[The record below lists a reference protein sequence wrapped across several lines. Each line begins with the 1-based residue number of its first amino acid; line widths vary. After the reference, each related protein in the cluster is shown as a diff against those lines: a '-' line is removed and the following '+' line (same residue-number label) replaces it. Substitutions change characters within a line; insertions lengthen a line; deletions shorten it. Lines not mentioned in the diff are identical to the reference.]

1 MYKRLFMEQHT
12 HNTHIMD
19 RLVIFIH
26 ATKKSLFLLMIFILI
41 VTSGCKSQELRH
53 KEQDL
58 VQ

>member
-26 ATKKSLFLLMIFILI
+26 ATKKESISADDLYINCNFGMQK
-41 VTSGCKSQELRH
+41 SGIET
-53 KEQDL
+53 
-58 VQ
+58 